1 MSLSLFFQVSRIKKE
16 NIEER
21 LHLRVFRFNNDANV
35 RVPAEGAKEG
45 GHGADVPW
53 WKRAALREI
62 SEGVM
67 SNPDAAFGKLNVPV
81 MPPFPEVLGFDYIQQ
96 LRQAQLPTIPEV
108 KVDGNVED
116 SPVEDSTVKQ
126 VTSHHGIRR
135 VGYQIMSLPLGIH
148 YAFHAQVHSNRKR
161 GDPAAMSTAPTPTNK
176 KNRTAD
182 PASAACKAP
191 SGDAEEALY
200 IKYLASAQAL
210 GKTGKEAHR
219 EACIKYNQDH
229 VYSASSGTSTPTFPL
244 NPTTVALATDYMSVK
259 SKATKKVQDLAAA
272 QAAVDVRPY
281 KAKRASTTA
290 KPPRDGAAN
299 AKKRPRLP
307 PPPLPLPSPPPS
319 PPLGPPDRHLA
330 QERPLKRVKNSAFQL
345 EQALVRN
352 ANLKAKAQ
360 ADVCGGLKVTTSS
373 VFDMTAHL
381 LYPFLQ
387 AMKEGKLGGIASAF
401 DADSKVVLSGSK
413 KGRVAEIM
421 AWFSR
426 HGVTEFSL
434 QGDA

>member
-1 MSLSLFFQVSRIKKE
+1 
-16 NIEER
+16 
-21 LHLRVFRFNNDANV
+21 
-35 RVPAEGAKEG
+35 
-45 GHGADVPW
+45 
-53 WKRAALREI
+53 
-62 SEGVM
+62 M
-67 SNPDAAFGKLNVPV
+67 SNPDAAFVKLHVPV

-116 SPVEDSTVKQ
+116 STAKQ

-161 GDPAAMSTAPTPTNK
+161 GDPTAMTTTPTPTNK

-191 SGDAEEALY
+191 SGDAEEVLY
-200 IKYLASAQAL
+200 IKFLASAQAL

-272 QAAVDVRPY
+272 QAAVDDRPY
-281 KAKRASTTA
+281 KAKRATA

-319 PPLGPPDRHLA
+319 PPLAPPDPHLA
-330 QERPLKRVKNSAFQL
+330 QERPLKRVKTL
-345 EQALVRN
+345 R
-352 ANLKAKAQ
+352 
-360 ADVCGGLKVTTSS
+360 
-373 VFDMTAHL
+373 
-381 LYPFLQ
+381 
-387 AMKEGKLGGIASAF
+387 
-401 DADSKVVLSGSK
+401 
-413 KGRVAEIM
+413 
-421 AWFSR
+421 FSWNK
-426 HGVTEFSL
+426 HWPGTQF
-434 QGDA
+434 